1 MSNRSMVIDGV
12 AIMALFVMGFA
23 QAQEQPA
30 APISAP
36 LKAQAAQDD
45 RAADRDSIRATVKS
59 LVEAFEKGDAEK
71 TASFLTDEA
80 ELISEDSPP
89 IRGKKA
95 ILDALK
101 ANFEKNQKQRM
112 IVEMDSLRFLSKD
125 TAIEEGHLKSSV
137 HQQAWTS
144 QRYSMMHVRENGK
157 WLIAMLKE
165 WPSEEAPLR
174 DLEWLIGSWQ
184 AQRDDLAIN
193 TTYEWIGNKA
203 FIRGNINTRQKDR
216 TVSAMQVIGL
226 DPATGAL
233 RIWIF
238 EANGIYAEGTC
249 HRDKNSW
256 IFETSGA
263 SPDGTPVSAKNILLH
278 VNPDVMTWQ
287 PVQLRMG
294 QEQIADLPPIKVTR
308 TKK

>member
-1 MSNRSMVIDGV
+1 MKMRNSVIDCIV
-12 AIMALFVMGFA
+12 LALLFIMGYA
-23 QAQEQPA
+23 QAQDQPG
-30 APISAP
+30 SAEKASA
-36 LKAQAAQDD
+36 KAQTSPDD
-45 RAADRDSIRATVKS
+45 RAADRESIRATVKS

-71 TASFLTDEA
+71 TVALMTDEA
-80 ELISEDSPP
+80 ELSAEETPT

-95 ILDALK
+95 IQESLK
-101 ANFEKNQKQRM
+101 VHFDKKQKQR
-112 IVEMDSLRFLSKD
+112 INLEMDSLRFLSKD
-125 TAIEEGHLKSSV
+125 TAIEEGHLKTSV
-137 HQQAWTS
+137 HQHAWTS
-144 QRYSMMHVRENGK
+144 QRYSIMHVRENGK

-174 DLEWLIGSWQ
+174 DLEWLIGNWQ

-193 TTYEWIGNKA
+193 TTYEWVGNKA
-203 FIRGNINTRQKDR
+203 FIRGNIVTRQKEH
-216 TVSAMQVIGL
+216 TISAMQVIGP
-226 DPATGAL
+226 DPATGSL

-249 HRDKNSW
+249 QRDKNTW
-256 IFETSGA
+256 IFETSGEA
-263 SPDGTPVSAKNILLH
+263 PDGTTVSSKNILHH

-287 PVQLRMG
+287 PVQLRKG